1 MKVIPFILLKEGS
14 LLLSDGSSISNPLD
28 YCRALSGSGADSL
41 FFLEL
46 MDSEEDHHRNLEL
59 LKELS
64 RGGAGSFIAG
74 GLCSHIDDV
83 KKYLYSGADGM
94 CFAGKIPEK
103 LLAESLARF
112 KEKKVSIA
120 PENGEEARKAY
131 AMGVRRF
138 YCVLGNQAEIL
149 DALEDY
155 PDAWVAGLDNV
166 ESVYEDAGGILLNV
180 AESQAGRVL
189 DIKHALKDRRGIET
203 DMWTAAFGWE
213 ELKKN
218 SDGLVPVIVQ
228 DADNL
233 EVLMMAYMNQEAY
246 EMTIAT
252 GRMTYFSRSRQQLW
266 IKGETSGHYQ
276 YVRSLAIDCDE
287 DTLLARVIQ
296 IGAAC
301 HTGNRS
307 CFYRDVM
314 NRGNQKDSPYE
325 VLESVYATITD
336 HKIHPREGSYTNY
349 LLSKGMDKILKKL
362 GEEAVEIV
370 IAAKN
375 PDPQEVV
382 YEMGDFLYNA
392 MVLMA
397 EKGITWQDIAK
408 ELSDREQ

>member
-1 MKVIPFILLKEGS
+1 MKVIPFILMKEGS
-14 LLLSDGSSISNPLD
+14 LILSDGSSISNPLD
-28 YCRALSGSGADSL
+28 YCRTLSGSGADTL

-46 MDSEEDHHRNLEL
+46 MGSEEGHHRNLEL

-64 RGGAGSFIAG
+64 HGGTGSFIAG

-83 KKYLYSGADGM
+83 KKYLYSGADSM
-94 CFAGKIPEK
+94 CFAGRIPEK
-103 LLAESLARF
+103 LLADCLERF
-112 KEKKVSIA
+112 KEKRVSIA

-138 YCVLGNQAEIL
+138 FCVLGNQEEIL
-149 DALEDY
+149 AALEGY
-155 PDAWVAGLDNV
+155 RDARVFGPDNV
-166 ESVYEDAGGILLNV
+166 ESVMEDAAGILV
-180 AESQAGRVL
+180 HVKESDAGKVL
-189 DIKHALKDRRGIET
+189 DIKHALKSRRGIET
-203 DMWTAAFGWE
+203 DMWEAAFGWE
-213 ELKKN
+213 DLKKN

-246 EMTIAT
+246 ELTIAT
-252 GRMTYFSRSRQQLW
+252 GRMTYYSRSRRQLW
-266 IKGETSGHYQ
+266 IKGETSGHFQ

-287 DTLLARVIQ
+287 DTLLARVVQ

-307 CFYRDVM
+307 CFYRSVVD
-314 NRGNQKDSPYE
+314 RGNQKDPAYK
-325 VLESVYATITD
+325 VLESVYATIAD
-336 HKIHPREGSYTNY
+336 RKIHPKEGSYTNY
-349 LLSKGMDKILKKL
+349 LMSKGLDKILKKL
-362 GEEAVEIV
+362 GEEACEIL

-375 PDPQEVV
+375 PDPQEIV